1 MNVVVDTNI
10 VFSTL
15 LNPKSAVGEILMN
28 LQDKF
33 AFFAPELLIDELE
46 RYTPKISAYSKLA
59 PHQLNQIKQLIVT
72 NLTMVSEELISEQ
85 SWIAAYELTKDV
97 DEDDTPFVAL
107 AIELDTKLWTGD
119 KALIKGLQNKGADFI
134 INTIH
139 QLGNNLLPNCP
150 TTCWIKSLGATIY

>member
-1 MNVVVDTNI
+1 VNVVVDTNI

-15 LNPKSAVGEILMN
+15 LNPKSTVGEILMN

-33 AFFAPELLIDELE
+33 TFFAPELLIHELE
-46 RYTPKISAYSKLA
+46 RYAPKISAYSRLT

-72 NLTMVSEELISEQ
+72 NLTMVSEELISKQ

-119 KALIKGLQNKGADFI
+119 KVLIKGLQNKGADFI
-134 INTIH
+134 INTI
-139 QLGNNLLPNCP
+139 GM
-150 TTCWIKSLGATIY
+150 KSILK

>member
-1 MNVVVDTNI
+1 
-10 VFSTL
+10 
-15 LNPKSAVGEILMN
+15 MN

-46 RYTPKISAYSKLA
+46 RYAPKISAYSKLA
-59 PHQLNQIKQLIVT
+59 PHQLNQIKRLIVT
-72 NLTMVSEELISEQ
+72 NLTMVAEELISEQ

-134 INTIH
+134 INTI
-139 QLGNNLLPNCP
+139 GM
-150 TTCWIKSLGATIY
+150 KSILK